1 MNRFLALLFFA
12 LLALAT
18 VPLAGAQETPPPG
31 ATGPP
36 PSTEPPPPSTDPD
49 PGTGPYPGLLLPDGV
64 TIESLPVGGLTVEQA
79 REVVESMFNQRL
91 QIVHGRMSWLV
102 SPQRLGATAHIDG
115 ALSRALVAPP
125 GSDVDLVVSVRG
137 QETRDFVAKL
147 DRRIARAPKDARLKL
162 FHLKPRLVPHRWG
175 LKVDRNATIIAIV
188 RALRTHERGPL
199 RVEVTPL
206 KPKVTE
212 ASLRGPVIVIR
223 RDSKKLF
230 LYRGEKFW
238 RTFGVA
244 TGQPSYPTPVGNFE
258 IVTMQRNPWWYPPQS
273 DWAEGAEP
281 IPPGPGNPLGTRWMG
296 LSAPLVGIHGTPDPA
311 SIGYSASH
319 GCIRMRIPE
328 AEWVFERVKVGT
340 PVFIVRA

>member
-1 MNRFLALLFFA
+1 MTRRLLALVAFLALA
-12 LLALAT
+12 AVPLALAGE
-18 VPLAGAQETPPPG
+18 VPSGSSEPPPG
-31 ATGPP
+31 
-36 PSTEPPPPSTDPD
+36 STEPPSPAPEPGPP
-49 PGTGPYPGLLLPDGV
+49 PGPGIFLPDGV
-64 TIESLPVGGLTVEQA
+64 TIEGLAVGGLTVEQA
-79 REVVESMFNQRL
+79 REIVEAMFNQRL
-91 QIVHGRMSWLV
+91 QLVHGRLSWNV
-102 SPQRLGATAHIDG
+102 TPQRLGATAHIDG
-115 ALSRALVAPP
+115 ALSRALAAPP

-137 QETRDFVAKL
+137 QDTRDFVAKL

-162 FHLKPRLVPHRWG
+162 FRLKPRIVPDRWG
-175 LKVDRNATIIAIV
+175 LRVDRNATVAEIV
-188 RALRTHERGPL
+188 HALRNNERGPL
-199 RVEVTPL
+199 RAEVTPL

-212 ASLRGPVIVIR
+212 ASLRRGPVIVVR

-230 LYRGEKFW
+230 LYRGEKPW

-258 IVTMQRNPWWYPPQS
+258 IVVMQRNPWWYPPTS
-273 DWAEGAEP
+273 DWAKDADP

-328 AEWVFERVKVGT
+328 AEWVFDHVKVGT
-340 PVFIVRA
+340 PVFIVPA